1 MRKKA
6 KARENE
12 LLTKVSPK
20 DTPISFSSKDGCLKR
35 SYGGGG
41 GGCRIN
47 VTGMLVISLRG
58 VNRRFWPHSGCL
70 GRKGTIFVHA
80 GVA

>member
-1 MRKKA
+1 M
-6 KARENE
+6 
-12 LLTKVSPK
+12 LLSV
-20 DTPISFSSKDGCLKR
+20 ISFSSKDGCLKR

-41 GGCRIN
+41 GGGGGVPYY

-58 VNRRFWPHSGCL
+58 VNRRFWSHSGCL

>member
-1 MRKKA
+1 MCGGFA
-6 KARENE
+6 
-12 LLTKVSPK
+12 LLDHSLLAKVSTK
-20 DTPISFSSKDGCLKR
+20 DTPINLSSKDGCLKR
-35 SYGGGG
+35 SYGGVGN
-41 GGCRIN
+41 CRIN

-58 VNRRFWPHSGCL
+58 VNRRFWSQSGCL

>member
-1 MRKKA
+1 MTSF
-6 KARENE
+6 ENQQ
-12 LLTKVSPK
+12 LAKVSPK
-20 DTPISFSSKDGCLKR
+20 DTPINFSSKDGCLKR

-41 GGCRIN
+41 DCRIN

-58 VNRRFWPHSGCL
+58 VNRRFWSHSGCL
-70 GRKGTIFVHA
+70 GLKGTIFVHA